1 MLGTARG
8 AELDEAAAH
17 PAETVNQRIAAK
29 TDPEPRLIRCR
40 IGALLCRE
48 LVDPALNRLPEPLC
62 VHIREQT
69 PSAYRACHCS
79 VTAATEHGGS
89 VICSLPSCSET
100 VKG

>member
-1 MLGTARG
+1 MESRELPREARY
-8 AELDEAAAH
+8 DEMG
-17 PAETVNQRIAAK
+17 VLSFK

-40 IGALLCRE
+40 IGALFCGE

-69 PSAYRACHCS
+69 PSAYSARHCS

-100 VKG
+100 VIG